1 MNRVR
6 LPIEAALPQ
15 VQEALAG
22 CTRVVV
28 QAPPGAG
35 KSTLLPISLLDAAWL
50 AGRRIVMLEPR
61 RMAARAVAYWMAH
74 LLDEPVGQRV
84 GYRMRLE
91 SCVSAASR
99 IEVITEGVLTRMLQ
113 DDPALEGVGC
123 VIFDEF
129 HERSLHAD
137 LGLALCL
144 DAQAQVR
151 RDLRILVLSATLDAQ
166 SIAQW
171 LGDAPVITAEG
182 RSYPVETRY
191 TPGSPAA
198 RIEPTVSTIVARALR
213 EETGDTLVFLPGA
226 GEIRR
231 VQRLLEQCDLGI
243 DVMVLPLY
251 GDLPQTDQER
261 AIAADPSG
269 RRKVVLATSIA
280 ETSLTIEGVRTVID
294 SGLARR
300 AQFDPRSGMTRLVT
314 TRVSRAAAEQRR
326 GRAGRL
332 APGICYRLWPEQGDA
347 RLKPFT
353 PPEILEAD
361 LCPLALELAN
371 WGIADAGQLRWIDPP
386 PTASFAQAR
395 DLLRSLDALDAQGR
409 LTTHGRAMAELGA
422 HPRLAHLLVVAR
434 GLGARRLA
442 AEVAAL
448 LSERDLL
455 KLPPGS
461 RAADLRLR
469 LEALRGIRDH
479 LPADAVVDRGGT
491 ERARRLMQSWHP
503 PRSGAGHEERA
514 NQTTRP
520 GCSGGS
526 VRKLEP
532 DAQHLP
538 GVVPHESVDVEFA
551 GLLVALAYPDRIA
564 RLRSGQPGRYVL
576 SNGRGAT
583 LPEIDP
589 LAREDF
595 LAIAHLDAGER
606 EARIH
611 LAAPITRAQLEC
623 NFANLITTTDTVA
636 WDSGLQAVTGR
647 RERRLQKLLIDE
659 TKLESIDTQLSASAM
674 LAGVRTVGLAALPWN
689 DETRAWQARVL
700 FLRREDRTSWPD
712 VSEGGLLASMD
723 DWLAPWLGGV
733 TRRDQL
739 ARVDLRAALRALLTP
754 EQQRRLDAS
763 APTHLAVPSGSRIA
777 LDYTHQ
783 DGPVLAARLQELF
796 GLSETPRVAG
806 GRIPVLI
813 QLLSPAGRPVQTTR
827 DLASFWARGYHDVK
841 RDLKG
846 RYPKHYWPDDPA
858 RAIATRR
865 VRPR

>member
-1 MNRVR
+1 MNRTR
-6 LPIEAALPQ
+6 LPIEAVLPQ
-15 VQEALAG
+15 VHEALAG
-22 CTRVVV
+22 CTRVLV

-35 KSTLLPISLLDAAWL
+35 KSTLLPLALLDAAWL

-74 LLDEPVGQRV
+74 LLDDPVGQRV

-113 DDPALEGVGC
+113 NDPALEGVGC

-151 RDLRILVLSATLDAQ
+151 RDLRILIMSATLDAR

-182 RSYPVETRY
+182 HSYPVDTRY
-191 TPGSPAA
+191 AAGSPAA
-198 RIEPTVSTIVARALR
+198 RIEPTVSTSVARALR
-213 EETGDTLVFLPGA
+213 EETGDALVFLPGA

-231 VQRLLEQCDLGI
+231 VQRLLEQCDLGS

-251 GDLPQTDQER
+251 GDLPQAEQER

-280 ETSLTIEGVRTVID
+280 ETSLTIEGVRIVID

-300 AQFDPRSGMTRLVT
+300 AQFDPRSGMTRLLT

-332 APGICYRLWPEQGDA
+332 APGVCYRLWPEQGDA

-371 WGIADAGQLRWIDPP
+371 WGIAEAGQLRWIDPP
-386 PTASFAQAR
+386 PAASFAQAR

-409 LTTHGRAMAELGA
+409 LAAHGRAMAELGA

-434 GLGARRLA
+434 GLGAGRLA

-455 KLPPGS
+455 KLPPES

-469 LEALRGIRDH
+469 LEALRGVRDH
-479 LPADAVVDRGGT
+479 LPAGAVIDRGGA
-491 ERARRLMQSWHP
+491 ERTRKLMQSWHP
-503 PRSGAGHEERA
+503 PRDHGTSTDQAARHGRLRGSRRELERSDQNLAGVLSR
-514 NQTTRP
+514 
-520 GCSGGS
+520 
-526 VRKLEP
+526 
-532 DAQHLP
+532 
-538 GVVPHESVDVEFA
+538 ESVDVESA

-564 RLRSGQPGRYVL
+564 RLRTGQPGRYVL

-589 LAREDF
+589 LAREEF
-595 LAIAHLDAGER
+595 LAIADLDAGER
-606 EARIH
+606 EARIY

-623 NFANLITTTDTVA
+623 NFASLITTTDTVA
-636 WDSGLQAVTGR
+636 WDSGLQAVTAR
-647 RERRLQKLLIDE
+647 RERRLQKLLIE
-659 TKLESIDTQLSASAM
+659 ESKLESIDTQLSASAM
-674 LAGVRTVGLAALPWN
+674 LAGVRTMGLAALPWN
-689 DETRAWQARVL
+689 EETRAWQARVL
-700 FLRREDRTSWPD
+700 FLRRDDSTSWPD
-712 VSEGGLLASMD
+712 VSERGLLASME
-723 DWLAPWLGGV
+723 DWLAPWLGGL
-733 TRRDQL
+733 TRGDQL
-739 ARVDLRAALRALLTP
+739 ARVDLRAALRALLTR
-754 EQQRRLDAS
+754 EQQRRLDAW
-763 APTHLAVPSGSRIA
+763 APTHLTVPSGSHIA
-777 LDYTHQ
+777 LDYTHP

-796 GLSETPRVAG
+796 GLKETPRVAG
-806 GRIPVLI
+806 GRMPVLV

-827 DLASFWARGYHDVK
+827 DLGSFWARGYHDVK

-858 RAIATRR
+858 EAVATRR